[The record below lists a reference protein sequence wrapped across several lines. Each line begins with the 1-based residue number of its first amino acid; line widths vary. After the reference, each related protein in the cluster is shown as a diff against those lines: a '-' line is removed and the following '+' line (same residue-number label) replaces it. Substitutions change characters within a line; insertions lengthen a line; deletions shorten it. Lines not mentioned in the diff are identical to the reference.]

1 MKIADFRLPLHVVPL
16 LSLRKASLC
25 VPIVLC
31 LTAAHAF
38 GFEATLKINPPV
50 VSLNDSAQLSI
61 EVRGARSPQPPAI
74 SEVPGLQI
82 SYGGQ
87 STQMNWVNGKTDNF
101 VSFNY
106 TVYPQKTGDFS
117 IGPITYKVGKD
128 TQVLGPATL
137 KVVGS
142 SDGTQQAQNW
152 SDVLFAKLT
161 ADRNS
166 AYVQEPFELT
176 LAIYSRQDLQM
187 AGNINLEGLP
197 ESGLP
202 DLKWQELEPT
212 RDVVNN
218 MVFDVRRFRARTR
231 ALSSGSFAFKPVI
244 TAQVAL
250 QNRSNR
256 RRSFF
261 DDPFFNPLFSQ
272 VETRPVQVPIEP
284 FDLEIKPLP
293 VEGRPAGFSGAV
305 GQFRFQVSAKPVSV
319 HPGDPITLT
328 MSIAGDGNF
337 DRITA
342 PVLRTDDGFRF
353 YGDPT
358 KAQTNNLVAFE
369 QVVSPKSTDVT
380 EIPPVAF
387 SYFDTSSGEYR
398 ILHSES
404 IPLTVTAGSTD
415 TAQVFATKE
424 TVVLPPQDTPFAT
437 ESDIQRM
444 LAALKGFW
452 MMARPWLWIIPCAF
466 GLWIIVFF
474 SRKIHHHRRKDTAR
488 VRRQKAPKAARKA
501 LHAATQARRHEKV
514 PEFYDALWTALTDYF
529 CNRLNLSPGD
539 ITSSVVLR
547 TLERAGFSTD
557 QMRTLQTVFDRV
569 EAGRY
574 GAPQTAPTAAAMEE
588 TQRSLEQILRLCEK
602 SRI

>member
-1 MKIADFRLPLHVVPL
+1 MEKMKFGTRNLRSARLAL
-16 LSLRKASLC
+16 L
-25 VPIVLC
+25 V
-31 LTAAHAF
+31 AAGSVF

-61 EVRGARSPQPPAI
+61 EVRGAQNPQPPAI
-74 SEVPGLQI
+74 PDVPGLQI
-82 SYGGQ
+82 TSPRQ
-87 STQMNWVNGKTDNF
+87 SSQTSIINGKVDSLITF
-101 VSFNY
+101 IY
-106 TVYPQKTGDFS
+106 TVYPQKSGDFL
-117 IGPITYKVGKD
+117 IGPITYKAGKD
-128 TQVLGPATL
+128 MQVLGPATL

-142 SDGTQQAQNW
+142 DDGIQQAQNW

-161 ADRNS
+161 ADRDS

-176 LAIYSRQDLQM
+176 LTIYSRQDLQM
-187 AGNINLEGLP
+187 TGRINLEGLP

-231 ALSSGSFAFKPVI
+231 ALSSGSFAFKPVV
-244 TAQVAL
+244 TAQVAV
-250 QNRSNR
+250 QNRSSR

-293 VEGRPAGFSGAV
+293 AEGRPAGFSGAV
-305 GQFRFQVSAKPVSV
+305 GQFHFQVSAKPVSV

-328 MSIAGDGNF
+328 MSIEGDGNF

-342 PVLRTDDGFRF
+342 PAFSADDQFRF

-369 QVVSPKSTDVT
+369 QVVSPKSTDIT

-398 ILHSES
+398 TLHSQP
-404 IPLTVTAGSTD
+404 IALTVTAGSND

-444 LAALKGFW
+444 LAVLKSFW
-452 MMARPWLWIIPCAF
+452 MTVRPWLWIIPCAL
-466 GLWIIVFF
+466 GLWMIVFI

-501 LHAATQARRHEKV
+501 LHAATQARRHGKV

-557 QMRTLQTVFDRV
+557 QMSTLQTIFDRV

-574 GAPQTAPTAAAMEE
+574 AWN
-588 TQRSLEQILRLCEK
+588 RF
-602 SRI
+602 